1 MGETED
7 LKQDINVTH
16 LSGQSCSDIL
26 QIAIFLYRLNW
37 MWSIYI
43 AIYFQ
48 VNFTLDWKNILFFE
62 KLRSD
67 Y

>member
-1 MGETED
+1 
-7 LKQDINVTH
+7 
-16 LSGQSCSDIL
+16 
-26 QIAIFLYRLNW
+26 

-48 VNFTLDWKNILFFE
+48 VNFTLDQKNILFFE